1 MTYYNIA
8 FMRGPRQFAE
18 QTRQAG
24 LEGAIIPDLPFEEGD
39 LLLSKLPTSGD
50 TIEVATPPSGFV
62 PCSLDEMER
71 RHIEGV
77 LNSTRWNKS
86 KTAEILGI
94 DRRTLYRK
102 LRQYGAR
109 KGEAGVALLR

>member
-1 MTYYNIA
+1 MLAQGEYI
-8 FMRGPRQFAE
+8 
-18 QTRQAG
+18 
-24 LEGAIIPDLPFEEGD
+24 EEHD

-50 TIEVATPPSGFV
+50 TIEAPQSPGGFT
-62 PCSLDEMER
+62 PCSLAEMER

-94 DRRTLYRK
+94 ERSTLDRKIRRYNLLEGTP
-102 LRQYGAR
+102 GA
-109 KGEAGVALLR
+109 

>member
-1 MTYYNIA
+1 VLS
-8 FMRGPRQFAE
+8 
-18 QTRQAG
+18 AG
-24 LEGAIIPDLPFEEGD
+24 EYIDETD

-50 TIEVATPPSGFV
+50 TIDVPPPPTGFT
-62 PCSLDEMER
+62 PCSLEEMER

-94 DRRTLYRK
+94 ERSTLDRKIRRYNLLEQTPG
-102 LRQYGAR
+102 GAT
-109 KGEAGVALLR
+109 